1 MGANC
6 CKLKNNEIKSTQKLS
21 EFYDCQEYD
30 PTTELIFPPELQVF
44 KKFIFIIFF
53 LFSYINGI

>member
-6 CKLKNNEIKSTQKLS
+6 CKLKTNEIKSTQKLS
-21 EFYDCQEYD
+21 KFYDCHEYD

-44 KKFIFIIFF
+44 
-53 LFSYINGI
+53 